1 MATPPKVTSEV
12 TLSQIVWRL
21 GYFNLLRTELLLY
34 MKDSRLWDR
43 NVGACPLRLLL
54 HIGEVCLG
62 AGTAVKSWGAFVS
75 HSPVYMV
82 SAFTPWKIKTQ

>member
-12 TLSQIVWRL
+12 TL
-21 GYFNLLRTELLLY
+21 GYVNLLRTKLPPY

-43 NVGACPLRLLL
+43 NTGACSLRLLL
-54 HIGEVCLG
+54 HIREVCLG
-62 AGTAVKSWGAFVS
+62 AGTTVKTWGAFVS
-75 HSPVYMV
+75 HGPVYMV